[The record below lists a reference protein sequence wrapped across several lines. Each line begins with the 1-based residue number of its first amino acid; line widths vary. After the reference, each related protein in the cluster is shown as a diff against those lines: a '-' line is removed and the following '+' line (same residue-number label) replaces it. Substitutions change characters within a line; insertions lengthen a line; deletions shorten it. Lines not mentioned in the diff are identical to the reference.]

1 MDITLSDNQV
11 KQLSST
17 ISIND
22 VLNWIKKDFNNYAE
36 FLNDELLNQ
45 EITKFEYEK
54 ELILIEKMKKDHR
67 KEAL

>member
-11 KQLSST
+11 KQLSSK

-22 VLNWIKKDFNNYAE
+22 VLNWIKKDFNNYVE

>member
-22 VLNWIKKDFNNYAE
+22 VLNWIKKDFNNYVE